1 MRNFSL
7 PFPSIFAS
15 GNVCLALCQ
24 APCGLEPTLWRMGYP
39 NGFFKWQNSHSLAY
53 KVCFPIYTWECRSS
67 WASLIQLVSHEIFS
81 LSLSFSLVF
90 SVPSTT
96 VIPQVWVGVPLLL
109 EFLAIQIA
117 GGRSKTRNPF
127 LGDPTFSW
135 PQHPTF
141 RRKEVWKL
149 FLRPSPHS
157 AASWTCQVQRSH

>member
-117 GGRSKTRNPF
+117 CFLPF
-127 LGDPTFSW
+127 RLLVGEAKLETLSW
-135 PQHPTF
+135 VIP
-141 RRKEVWKL
+141 
-149 FLRPSPHS
+149 PSPGHS
-157 AASWTCQVQRSH
+157 TPHSGERKYGSSF